1 MTNPNVNQL
10 DPVIQE
16 QLDKINKE
24 GNRGKPEELWLE
36 TNSKQY
42 LDFYTDGISKNELA
56 RRIIDQRNRKDSKDN
71 KDYFN
76 DTNKDQIK
84 KANSYAEYIL
94 GDQVSILE
102 KEQKEHTKEI
112 AEETVE
118 ADKEKNEQVDE
129 LKNKLNG
136 EDTKPKEEIKE
147 SSETQVETMK
157 ERLWKTIEKYIE
169 KIKQLKNSNEKEKK
183 KMNTEMDKLQKTI
196 KEERDSYKK
205 AQKDFFT
212 GVGQNYRE
220 FNKKELQKLP
230 TRLLRY
236 EQREWLFNKPIWFN
250 SISAIRRRRT
260 INTLAKK
267 FNHIWKDHKNGVR
280 FIMGFEKD
288 RLLRYTGIRI
298 NSALDKLGWSIGL
311 KMKPE
316 EFHDMFNAWKKA
328 MIEVLEN
335 KNAGELSPDET
346 IKVNAIKTRIN
357 YYWAMYA
364 KERANS
370 RVGPFIDAEKNA
382 TKEAKIFQPQ
392 QLDLAA

>member
-169 KIKQLKNSNEKEKK
+169 KIKQLKK
-183 KMNTEMDKLQKTI
+183 
-196 KEERDSYKK
+196 
-205 AQKDFFT
+205 
-212 GVGQNYRE
+212 
-220 FNKKELQKLP
+220 
-230 TRLLRY
+230 
-236 EQREWLFNKPIWFN
+236 
-250 SISAIRRRRT
+250 
-260 INTLAKK
+260 
-267 FNHIWKDHKNGVR
+267 
-280 FIMGFEKD
+280 
-288 RLLRYTGIRI
+288 
-298 NSALDKLGWSIGL
+298 
-311 KMKPE
+311 
-316 EFHDMFNAWKKA
+316 
-328 MIEVLEN
+328 
-335 KNAGELSPDET
+335 
-346 IKVNAIKTRIN
+346 
-357 YYWAMYA
+357 
-364 KERANS
+364 
-370 RVGPFIDAEKNA
+370 
-382 TKEAKIFQPQ
+382 
-392 QLDLAA
+392 